1 MKTPRSALRP
11 AHSYKSSVWAQY
23 GFCSLAITE
32 RKDKKEIYLAETKGT
47 IYNTKIILKNAYLLN
62 LIQAF
67 IHVQTAG
74 GDEAFKNQ
82 YNLNDHFHPGG
93 LYVSLGFSP

>member
-1 MKTPRSALRP
+1 MSGLNTDFERS
-11 AHSYKSSVWAQY
+11 
-23 GFCSLAITE
+23 SLAITE

-47 IYNTKIILKNAYLLN
+47 IYKTKIILKNAYLLI

-67 IHVQTAG
+67 IRVQTAG

-82 YNLNDHFHPGG
+82 YNLNYHFHPGG
-93 LYVSLGFSP
+93 LYVLSI